1 MAVVSNLNNRSALDP
16 RWGRWALRTLDAF
29 ESCIISI
36 YDMNTED
43 AGRDFHPFAPPG
55 GQVSRST
62 KLFTGP
68 AQMQVYRQTLTMDDV
83 AGSVTQVRSVRFT
96 TGLDG
101 PNFPVRKGLV
111 VRVDSN
117 PHDPDAENYEYIV
130 TSGLNSGLA
139 WKRTIEC
146 EVDMAVIVGPIVT

>member
-1 MAVVSNLNNRSALDP
+1 MSNLNNRSALDP
-16 RWGRWALRTLDAF
+16 RWTRWALGTLAAF

-36 YDMNTED
+36 YDMNTEN
-43 AGRDFHPFAPPG
+43 AGQDFNPFAAPG

-62 KLFTGP
+62 KLYTGK

-96 TGLDG
+96 TPLDG
-101 PNFPVRKGLV
+101 PNFPVRKGLI
-111 VRVDSN
+111 VRIDSC
-117 PHDPDAENYEYIV
+117 PHDPDAEKYEYIV
-130 TSGLNSGLA
+130 VSGLNSGLA

-146 EVDMAVIVGPIVT
+146 EVDMSVIVGPIVT

>member
-1 MAVVSNLNNRSALDP
+1 MSNLNNRSSLDP
-16 RWGRWALRTLDAF
+16 RWTKWALGTLKGF
-29 ESCIISI
+29 ESVLIAI
-36 YDMNTED
+36 YDMNTEN
-43 AGRDFHPFAPPG
+43 AGEDFSPFRPPS
-55 GQVSRST
+55 GQMGPST
-62 KLFTGP
+62 KLFEGS

-96 TGLDG
+96 TELHG

-111 VRVDSN
+111 VRITSC

-130 TSGLNSGLA
+130 VSGLNSGLA

-146 EVDMAVIVGPIVT
+146 EVDMSAIVGPIVT